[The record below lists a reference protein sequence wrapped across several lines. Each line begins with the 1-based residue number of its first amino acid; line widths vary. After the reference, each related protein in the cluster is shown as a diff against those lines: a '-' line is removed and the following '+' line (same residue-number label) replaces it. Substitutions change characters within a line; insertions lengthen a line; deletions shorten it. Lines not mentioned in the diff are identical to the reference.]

1 VGVKVLRVIEESV
14 EHRSRRERET
24 DRVHITSH
32 PRPLF
37 RENRKGFEG
46 AHPRKGVHPTSHRLH
61 CPRRGRKAEGQI
73 SGEMRK
79 LATTLFI
86 ARTRM
91 N

>member
-1 VGVKVLRVIEESV
+1 VIEESA

-32 PRPLF
+32 PLHCPGRG
-37 RENRKGFEG
+37 RKGFEG

-73 SGEMRK
+73 SGEMQK

-86 ARTRM
+86 AKTRM

>member
-1 VGVKVLRVIEESV
+1 MLRVIEESV

-46 AHPRKGVHPTSHRLH
+46 AHPRKGVLAPAPLSQ
-61 CPRRGRKAEGQI
+61 EGPE
-73 SGEMRK
+73 G
-79 LATTLFI
+79 
-86 ARTRM
+86 
-91 N
+91 